1 MNKKY
6 FLLKWMLGGVV
17 VLLLSE
23 CKIPYDPLLKSS
35 KTHSLV
41 VDGFVN
47 VNGTTNIK
55 LSRTRNISSG
65 DTAAYINEVNAKV
78 VIEDNQ
84 NNVFPLDENGGGNY
98 SGNYFL
104 NSNAQYRLHIITADQ
119 KEYFSDFVSSK
130 ISPPIENVAW
140 KLNEGGVQIHLNT
153 RDPDNST
160 RFYRWSYTETWEFH
174 SQYNSILK
182 YNPADTTV
190 IYRTVPVFVCYR
202 TRDASAILLGSS
214 AKLAQDVIHE
224 APILFIPDHD
234 RRISVLY
241 STIVTQYALDSSGYN
256 YWNAMKA
263 NTENVGSI
271 FDPQP
276 NQTKGNIHCVF
287 DSTETVIGYIGAGAT
302 DQRRI
307 FIKNSEMPSDW
318 NQAPN
323 CTDYEVPNM
332 LDSILF
338 YFASNS
344 FIPYLKDSTPSGI
357 TKGYFSA
364 SGTCVDCTITGSPVK
379 PIFWP

>member
-1 MNKKY
+1 MDQHH
-6 FLLKWMLGGVV
+6 FSLK
-17 VLLLSE
+17 LLLYCVSVLFFVE
-23 CKIPYDPLLKSS
+23 CKVPYDPPLKAS
-35 KTHSLV
+35 KNHFLV
-41 VDGFVN
+41 VDGYLN
-47 VNGTTNIK
+47 SNGNTTIK
-55 LSRTRNISSG
+55 LSRTRNITTG

-78 VIEDNQ
+78 VIEDN
-84 NNVFPLDENGGGNY
+84 NNNIYPLDENGGGNY

-104 NSNAQYRLHIITADQ
+104 NSNVQYRLHVITSDQ
-119 KEYFSDFVSSK
+119 KEYLSDFVDCK
-130 ISPPIENVAW
+130 VSPPIEEVSW
-140 KLNEGGVQIHLNT
+140 KFNEGGVQIYLNT
-153 RDPDNST
+153 QDQNNNT

-174 SQYNSILK
+174 SQYFSNIK
-182 YNPADTTV
+182 YNPADSTV
-190 IYRTVPVFVCYR
+190 IHRTVPVFICYR
-202 TRDASAILLGSS
+202 DRDASAILLGSS
-214 AKLAQDVIHE
+214 AKLTQDVIHE

-241 STIVTQYALDSSGYN
+241 SMIVTQYALDSSGYN
-256 YWNAMKA
+256 YWNAIKG

-276 NQTKGNIHCVF
+276 NQTRGNIHCIS
-287 DSTETVIGYIGAGAT
+287 DSTETVIGYIGAGAI

-307 FIKNSEMPSDW
+307 FISNSEMPSGW
-318 NQAPN
+318 NEAQN

-344 FIPYLKDSTPSGI
+344 FIPYLKDSTPSGV

-379 PIFWP
+379 PTFWP